1 MSFMMAFG
9 LAGTMICFGMF
20 LRARIP
26 FLRNMLV
33 PASVVAGILGFV
45 LMNVLAAVPVE
56 VAQAGSGEATT
67 TNLLQHIFGVNAN
80 VFTEIV
86 NHLFT
91 ISFIS
96 ISLTSAP
103 KGEGNGAKNMMKGAL
118 GLGIVWCLLY
128 ALTPLVATAVM
139 MLIGKPFEM
148 DSIYGMMI
156 QFGFCQGPGQAA
168 SFGAIFEA
176 DGHANAAMVGMAF
189 ASVGFIAAFLV
200 GIPAAKLG
208 MKKHVA
214 KHCGK
219 LDEVTLRG
227 YLRKEEQTEHMVKD
241 TTVNSNLET
250 LGFHFAIIGV
260 CYVLA
265 YFIGQVLNLI
275 PSLGSS
281 LSSMMFMNGM
291 YAAYIVKFIMKKLK
305 IDYLLENTLQ
315 SKITGWTSDFLVVC
329 AFMAVSVQII
339 SQWLVP
345 IFVVCLVTVVVT
357 FIVCFYFGSRFGGSN
372 DFERTL
378 GLYGT
383 CCGTVP
389 SGISL
394 VRIVDPNFHTSTAV
408 ELGACNLVMLLC
420 TPVYFIILL
429 LSNGT
434 LGMPVALGGL
444 VVCVIVYLILLKVT
458 RLWNKPTYKLF
469 GNTTVDKDVQA

>member
-9 LAGTMICFGMF
+9 LAGVMICLGMF
-20 LRARIP
+20 LRAKVP

-33 PASVVAGILGFV
+33 PASVIAGLLGFM

-56 VAQAGSGEATT
+56 VAATAEGAAPVT
-67 TNLLQHIFGVNAN
+67 TNLLAHVFGVDAG

-91 ISFIS
+91 VSFIS

-103 KGEGNGAKNMMKGAL
+103 KGNGAKEMLKGAT

-128 ALTPLVATAVM
+128 ALTPLVSTGVIA
-139 MLIGKPFEM
+139 LLGKAFDM
-148 DSIYGMMI
+148 DPIYGMLI

-168 SFGAIFEA
+168 AFGAIFEN
-176 DGHANAAMVGMAF
+176 DGWANAATVGMAF
-189 ASVGFIAAFLV
+189 ASVGFISAFLV

-208 MKKHVA
+208 IRRRVA
-214 KHCGK
+214 KHCGE

-250 LGFHFAIIGV
+250 LGFHFAVIGV

-265 YFIGQVLNLI
+265 VFIGRLLAFI
-275 PSLGSS
+275 PSLGGS

-345 IFVVCLVTVVVT
+345 ILVVCAVTTVIT
-357 FIVCFYFGSRFGGSN
+357 FIVCFYFGARFGGSN

-378 GLYGT
+378 GIYGT

-394 VRIVDPNFHTSTAV
+394 VRIVDPNFQTATAV

-434 LGMPVALGGL
+434 LGMPVALGAL
-444 VVCVIVYLILLKVT
+444 ALCVVVYMVLLKVT
-458 RLWNKPTYKLF
+458 RLWNKPTYNLF
-469 GNTTVDKDVQA
+469 GKAEEKNDVQA

>member
-9 LAGTMICFGMF
+9 LAGAMICLGMC
-20 LRARIP
+20 LRAKVP

-33 PASVVAGILGFV
+33 PASVIAGILGFV
-45 LMNVLAAVPVE
+45 MMNILAAWPVE
-56 VAQAGSGEATT
+56 AAAGDGAVPAAANMLER
-67 TNLLQHIFGVNAN
+67 IFGVNATIY
-80 VFTEIV
+80 TEIV

-103 KGEGNGAKNMMKGAL
+103 KGEGSGAKNIMRGAL

-128 ALTPLVATAVM
+128 ALTPLIATGVL
-139 MLIGKPFEM
+139 MLIGESFEM
-148 DSIYGMMI
+148 EPIYGMMI

-176 DGHANAAMVGMAF
+176 DGHENAAMVGMAF
-189 ASVGFIAAFLV
+189 ASVGFLSAFLV
-200 GIPAAKLG
+200 GIPAAKHG
-208 MKKHVA
+208 IKKRIA
-214 KHCGK
+214 RHCGE
-219 LDEVTLRG
+219 LDEITLRG

-250 LGFHFAIIGV
+250 LGFHFAVIGV

-265 YFIGQVLNLI
+265 YFIGQLLAFI

-281 LSSMMFMNGM
+281 LSNMMFMNGM

-305 IDYLLENTLQ
+305 VDYLLENTLQ

-345 IFVVCLVTVVVT
+345 LLTVCVITMVIT
-357 FIVCFYFGSRFGGSN
+357 FIVCFYFGSRFGGTN

-394 VRIVDPNFHTSTAV
+394 IRIVDPNFHTSTAV

-420 TPVYFIILL
+420 TPIYFIVLL

-434 LGMPVALGGL
+434 LSMPAAMGGL
-444 VVCVIVYLILLKVT
+444 AVCAVAYLVLLKIT
-458 RLWNKPTYKLF
+458 RLWNRPTYHLTGRDESSK
-469 GNTTVDKDVQA
+469 KAQA

>member
-9 LAGTMICFGMF
+9 LAGTMICIGMVM
-20 LRARIP
+20 RAKIP

-33 PASVVAGILGFV
+33 PASVIAGIVGFV
-45 LMNVLAAVPVE
+45 FMNIFSAWGVETVAAEGGAP
-56 VAQAGSGEATT
+56 ATVSM
-67 TNLLQHIFGVNAN
+67 LRYVFGVDAG
-80 VFTEIV
+80 VYTEMV

-91 ISFIS
+91 VSFIS
-96 ISLTSAP
+96 ISLTSAS
-103 KGEGNGAKNMMKGAL
+103 GGSSAKNIVKGSL

-128 ALTPLVATAVM
+128 ALTPLAATGIIA
-139 MLIGKPFEM
+139 LIGKPFEM
-148 DSIYGMMI
+148 DTIYGMLI

-176 DGHANAAMVGMAF
+176 DGHVNAATVAMVF
-189 ASVGFIAAFLV
+189 ASVGFISAFAV

-208 MKKHVA
+208 MKKRIA
-214 KHCGK
+214 RHCGE
-219 LDEVTLRG
+219 LDDTVLRG
-227 YLRKEEQTEHMVKD
+227 YLRKEEQTDHMVRD

-250 LGFHFAIIGV
+250 LGFHFAVIGV
-260 CYVLA
+260 CYLLA
-265 YFIGQVLNLI
+265 YFIGKLLSFI
-275 PSLGSS
+275 PSIGAS

-291 YAAYIVKFIMKKLK
+291 YAAYIVKFLMKKLR

-339 SQWLVP
+339 SQWIVP
-345 IFVVCLVTVVVT
+345 ILAVCAVTTVIT
-357 FIVCFYFGSRFGGSN
+357 FIVCFYFGSRFGGEN

-378 GLYGT
+378 GIYGT

-394 VRIVDPNFHTSTAV
+394 IRIVDPNFRTSTAV

-434 LGMPVALGGL
+434 LGMPAALCGL
-444 VVCVIVYLILLKVT
+444 AVCVVVYLILLKVLH
-458 RLWNKPTYKLF
+458 LWNKPTYNLF
-469 GNTTVDKDVQA
+469 GKSADDRSAR

>member
-1 MSFMMAFG
+1 
-9 LAGTMICFGMF
+9 
-20 LRARIP
+20 
-26 FLRNMLV
+26 
-33 PASVVAGILGFV
+33 
-45 LMNVLAAVPVE
+45 
-56 VAQAGSGEATT
+56 
-67 TNLLQHIFGVNAN
+67 
-80 VFTEIV
+80 
-86 NHLFT
+86 
-91 ISFIS
+91 
-96 ISLTSAP
+96 
-103 KGEGNGAKNMMKGAL
+103 
-118 GLGIVWCLLY
+118 
-128 ALTPLVATAVM
+128 
-139 MLIGKPFEM
+139 
-148 DSIYGMMI
+148 
-156 QFGFCQGPGQAA
+156 
-168 SFGAIFEA
+168 
-176 DGHANAAMVGMAF
+176 MAF
-189 ASVGFIAAFLV
+189 ASVGFIAAFLI

-208 MKKHVA
+208 MKKRIA
-214 KHCGK
+214 KHCGE
-219 LDEVTLRG
+219 LDEITLRG
-227 YLRKEEQTEHMVKD
+227 YLHKSEQTEHMVKD

-250 LGFHFAIIGV
+250 LGFHFAVIGI

-265 YFIGQVLNLI
+265 YFIGKLLNLI

-281 LSSMMFMNGM
+281 LSGMMFMNGM

-345 IFVVCLVTVVVT
+345 ILVVCVVTVLIT
-357 FIVCFYFGSRFGGSN
+357 FIICFYFGCRFGGSN

-444 VVCVIVYLILLKVT
+444 AVCVVVYLILLKVT
-458 RLWNKPTYKLF
+458 RLWNKPSYRLF
-469 GNTTVDKDVQA
+469 GKKQSDK

>member
-9 LAGTMICFGMF
+9 LAGLMICLGMF
-20 LRARIP
+20 LRAKVP

-33 PASVVAGILGFV
+33 PASVIAGLIGFAI
-45 LMNVLAAVPVE
+45 MNVLVSIPVE
-56 VAQAGSGEATT
+56 VAGVDGAAPVAT
-67 TNLLQHIFGVNAN
+67 NMLQHIFGVDMSI
-80 VFTEIV
+80 FTEIV

-91 ISFIS
+91 VSFIS

-103 KGEGNGAKNMMKGAL
+103 KGEENGAKNIMRGAL

-128 ALTPLVATAVM
+128 ALTPLIATGVM
-139 MLIGKPFEM
+139 MLIGGAFEM
-148 DSIYGMMI
+148 DAIYGMLI

-168 SFGAIFEA
+168 SFGAIFEG
-176 DGHANAAMVGMAF
+176 DGHANAAMVAIAF
-189 ASVGFIAAFLV
+189 ASVGFVSAFLV

-208 MKKHVA
+208 IKKRIA
-214 KHCGK
+214 KHCGE
-219 LDEVTLRG
+219 LDEITLRG

-250 LGFHFAIIGV
+250 MGFHFAIIGV

-265 YFIGQVLNLI
+265 YFIGQLLAFI
-275 PSLGSS
+275 PGVGTS

-291 YAAYIVKFIMKKLK
+291 YAAYIVKFIIKKLK

-345 IFVVCLVTVVVT
+345 ILVVCAVTTVVT
-357 FIVCFYFGSRFGGSN
+357 FVVCFYFASRFGGAN

-378 GLYGT
+378 GLFGT

-389 SGISL
+389 SGIAL
-394 VRIVDPNFHTSTAV
+394 VRITDPNFHTSTAV

-434 LGMPVALGGL
+434 LNMPTAMGGL
-444 VVCVIVYLILLKVT
+444 ALCVVVYLVLLKVT
-458 RLWNKPTYKLF
+458 RLWNKPTYNLF
-469 GNTTVDKDVQA
+469 GKASEDEEA

>member
-1 MSFMMAFG
+1 MSIMMAFG
-9 LAGTMICFGMF
+9 LAGTMICLGMF
-20 LRARIP
+20 CRAKIP

-33 PASVVAGILGFV
+33 PSSVVAGVLGFI
-45 LMNVLAAVPVE
+45 LMNVLAAIPVE
-56 VAQAGSGEATT
+56 LTQTGGGEAAA
-67 TNLLQHIFGVNAN
+67 TNLLQHVFRVSSNE
-80 VFTEIV
+80 FTEIV

-91 ISFIS
+91 VSFIS
-96 ISLTSAP
+96 ISLTSIP
-103 KGEGNGAKNMMKGAL
+103 KGKGNDSKDIMKGAF
-118 GLGIVWCLLY
+118 GLGIIWCFLY
-128 ALTPLVATAVM
+128 ALTPMVATGVL

-189 ASVGFIAAFLV
+189 ASFGFISAFLV

-208 MKKHVA
+208 MKKHIV
-214 KHCGK
+214 KHGDK

-227 YLRKEEQTEHMVKD
+227 YLRKEEQTEYMVKD

-250 LGFHFAIIGV
+250 LGFHFAVIGL

-265 YFIGQVLNLI
+265 YFVGHLLDLI
-275 PSLGSS
+275 PGIGESLG
-281 LSSMMFMNGM
+281 SMMFMNGM
-291 YAAYIVKFIMKKLK
+291 IAAYIVRFIMKKLK
-305 IDYLLENTLQ
+305 IDYLIENTLQ
-315 SKITGWTSDFLVVC
+315 SKITGWSSDFLVVC

-339 SQWLVP
+339 WQWVIP
-345 IFVVCLVTVVVT
+345 ILVVCLVTTAVT
-357 FIVCFYFGSRFGGSN
+357 FIVCYYFCSRFGGSN

-378 GLYGT
+378 ALYGT

-389 SGISL
+389 SGVSL

-408 ELGACNLVMLLC
+408 ELGACNLIMMLC
-420 TPVYFIILL
+420 APIYFVILL

-434 LGMPVALGGL
+434 FGMMLTLGCLTACIV
-444 VVCVIVYLILLKVT
+444 VYLILLKIL

-469 GNTTVDKDVQA
+469 GKMAENKDMQG